1 MKRIVT
7 LFVCSLVLS
16 GLYAQEFG
24 FGGADEASPAESE
37 AGFGFEGG
45 DSGAGSGWPFRLS
58 ASGEVSGRLLAFNR
72 VFSGAENFD
81 IKKFGGV
88 SGKLNTALNSSFSI
102 VDLDAFLN
110 LRFDTD
116 KLLDID
122 EAYARVGVKA
132 FEAELGL
139 RKLTWGRADSFGP
152 LDVTNPLDYSD
163 LTNMGDILG
172 MKIARPMVHLS
183 LRLGDFSKL
192 EGIFVPWF
200 RAHNF
205 DLNGRWAPVQVSG
218 LAPALIGGLANSPYA
233 PLVPPLQNWFATSFN
248 IGDHYRDSY
257 NSLDYAQGGLRFT
270 TTAGPA
276 DLGVQYYFGRLFRPA
291 FSVDVPGF
299 LAPMQT
305 AGPPDASKIGIA
317 YNYFHQIGVDWA
329 QVIAGFN
336 VRAEAGAN
344 ITSDFSGDDGSVYN
358 PALVYSLGFDRDLVW
373 GINVNLQGNGSVRLM
388 HGKIGKDPYVVDTE
402 AGKDIS
408 STRITGILSKKFF
421 RDELELKATALWGI
435 EDKDF
440 LVIPAVTWT
449 RNDISLELS
458 AGIFGGDE
466 NGELGQYWRNGY
478 IKTLLTWK
486 F

>member
-1 MKRIVT
+1 VKRIIT
-7 LFVCSLVLS
+7 LFVCLFVLS

-24 FGGADEASPAESE
+24 FGGADEESQAEGES
-37 AGFGFEGG
+37 GFGFEGA
-45 DSGAGSGWPFRLS
+45 DLGAGSIRPFRLS

-72 VFSGAENFD
+72 IFSGAEDFD
-81 IKKFGGV
+81 IKKLGSV
-88 SGKLNTALNSSFSI
+88 SGKLNTALNSSFSM

-122 EAYARVGVKA
+122 EAYVRAGIKT

-152 LDVTNPLDYSD
+152 LDVTNPLDYSG

-192 EGIFVPWF
+192 EGVFVPWF

-205 DLNGRWAPVQVSG
+205 DLYGRWAPVQVSG
-218 LAPALIGGLANSPYA
+218 LASSLIGGLAGSPYA
-233 PLVPPLQNWFATSFN
+233 PLIPSLSTWFSNSFN
-248 IGDHYRDSY
+248 IGDYYRDSY

-291 FSVDVPGF
+291 FSVDVQGF
-299 LAPMQT
+299 LGPIL
-305 AGPPDASKIGIA
+305 AGGTSPDPSKIGIA

-344 ITSDFSGDDGSVYN
+344 ITSDFSGKDESVYN

-388 HGKIGKDPYVVDTE
+388 HDKIGKNPAVDTE
-402 AGKDIS
+402 AGKDIT

-421 RDELELKATALWGI
+421 RDELEIKTTALWGI

-440 LVIPAVTWT
+440 LVIPALVWA

-466 NGELGQYWRNGY
+466 NGELGQYRKNSY
-478 IKTLLTWK
+478 VKTLLTWK